1 MLYGV
6 EFFNPAVN
14 FLYIAAGFVPPS
26 VSGIF
31 AVYQIFNRD
40 PQSLGDFD
48 GIFGGRFGSAGS

>member
-6 EFFNPAVN
+6 EFFNPAAN

-31 AVYQIFNRD
+31 AVYQIFNRN
-40 PQSLGDFD
+40 PQNLGDFD
-48 GIFGGRFGSAGS
+48 GIFSGGFGSAGS